1 MMQCAL
7 PGVALG
13 CGNGPAGDQGYK
25 SISVVLLL
33 FFIMPLLPLSFLS
46 LLFLLLTWMPRC
58 LTAGKTLSHVPAGLQ
73 MAEDWLW

>member
-1 MMQCAL
+1 MQCAL

-25 SISVVLLL
+25 SISAVLLL
-33 FFIMPLLPLSFLS
+33 FLMPLLSLLYLLP
-46 LLFLLLTWMPRC
+46 LLFLWLAWMLRC

>member
-25 SISVVLLL
+25 SISDVLLL
-33 FFIMPLLPLSFLS
+33 FFIMPSLSMFVLAVS
-46 LLFLLLTWMPRC
+46 VVNLD
-58 LTAGKTLSHVPAGLQ
+58 A
-73 MAEDWLW
+73 